1 MSLQIRQSPETG
13 HEELVV
19 VSGYYTSVQ
28 AKMKPFTLDLEI
40 QSCIYSRAH
49 SFNATLQPQTA
60 LACT

>member
-1 MSLQIRQSPETG
+1 MVG
-13 HEELVV
+13 
-19 VSGYYTSVQ
+19 GYYTSVL
-28 AKMKPFTLDLEI
+28 AEMKPFTLDLEI